1 MTDPTQLRL
10 RDIHL
15 PEPVSWWPLAI
26 GWWIVMAL
34 LLLIIGL
41 SVWLYLR
48 RRRRRLSA
56 GYLARVELSKLRERY
71 LQHEDVRLL
80 ASDISILLRR
90 LSISAYPR
98 EESASLTG
106 ERWLQHLDRPL
117 PENPFTS
124 GAGRIL
130 IEAPYRRNVRIDE
143 IDPLFKLCEDWID
156 AVSGGKGKQAV

>member
-1 MTDPTQLRL
+1 MTDPRQLAL

-15 PEPVSWWPLAI
+15 PQPVSWWPPAI
-26 GWWIVMAL
+26 GWWIVLGLSL
-34 LLLIIGL
+34 LVIGI

-48 RRRRRLSA
+48 RRHRRLSA
-56 GYLARVELSKLRERY
+56 GYLAKVELAAVHNRFQ
-71 LQHEDVRLL
+71 QHEDFRLL
-80 ASDISILLRR
+80 AREISILLRR

-117 PENPFTS
+117 PDKPFTT

-130 IEAPYRRNVRIDE
+130 IEAPYRRDVRRDE
-143 IDPLFKLCEDWID
+143 IEPLFELCETWID
-156 AVSGGKGKQAV
+156 AVAKGRGKQTP

>member
-1 MTDPTQLRL
+1 MTDPTQLPL

-15 PEPVSWWPLAI
+15 PHPVSWWPLAI
-26 GWWIVMAL
+26 GWWIVL
-34 LLLIIGL
+34 VLSILVIGL
-41 SVWLYLR
+41 CVWLYLR
-48 RRRRRLSA
+48 RQRRRLSA
-56 GYLARVELSKLRERY
+56 CYMARVELAEVRKRY
-71 LQHEDVRLL
+71 LQHDDFRLL

-117 PENPFTS
+117 PEKPFTS

-130 IEAPYRRNVRIDE
+130 IDAPYRREVRMDE
-143 IDPLFKLCEDWID
+143 IDPLFKLCETWID
-156 AVSGGKGKQAV
+156 AIAKGGEKTAP